1 MEFISEGGVYKVDK
15 EFIREEG
22 DCLIVCV
29 RRGNVI
35 WSARQGVWS
44 AEILAWDVFKGTVTP
59 KTVPMFGS
67 FVLHMKWCVEV
78 WESRLALVWACEV
91 VTPGYLLT

>member
-1 MEFISEGGVYKVDK
+1 MEGIKDQQVRSGGRTEFISEGGVYKVDK

-35 WSARQGVWS
+35 WSVRQGVWS
-44 AEILAWDVFKGTVTP
+44 AEILAWDVFKG
-59 KTVPMFGS
+59 KIKFG
-67 FVLHMKWCVEV
+67 
-78 WESRLALVWACEV
+78 
-91 VTPGYLLT
+91 